1 MLKSTI
7 TMEVEKNEKIEEHRQ
22 MCSQEPKITQSKK
35 CFHLKLRK
43 KQKSKKLRL
52 ELRSRDLEEE
62 E

>member
-1 MLKSTI
+1 
-7 TMEVEKNEKIEEHRQ
+7 MEVEKNEKIEEHRQ